1 MNNMFIH
8 TLIYGAVHAPLEE
21 IMKAEIS
28 PLKVGC
34 GKFFH
39 GRGVLSYLPG
49 EIRRLGGKALII
61 GGKTS
66 LERFWDCAASLFQ
79 ADGVPYT
86 PFTHTGP
93 CTTDRAMEFVHTAKE
108 NACSVL
114 VAVGGGKCIDNV
126 KCASV
131 FSGLP
136 VITVPSSIATCAATS
151 MVAIM
156 YNEKGQRAPAV
167 NLKKEVDV
175 CIADHDLIAA
185 APKRTLAA
193 GILDSMAKYPE
204 SLHKKQVTGYQSCD
218 LKEYIQIINAKGIY
232 EFLSGE
238 YEDLYRNN
246 GSSGRFDDA
255 ILTNLLH
262 TSIVSGFAD
271 GSGQLAVAHATYDF
285 IRNYHTLKGSA
296 FLHGELVAV
305 GLLIQMAFN
314 QCPSSEIG
322 QVRSIM
328 RSMNMP
334 LTLGD
339 IGYDTSPESLEFLIE
354 HLAEDSDINTE
365 PEIIRLKNAVPEAL

>member
-1 MNNMFIH
+1 
-8 TLIYGAVHAPLEE
+8 
-21 IMKAEIS
+21 MKTEMS

-39 GRGVLSYLPG
+39 GKGAIQYLPG

-61 GGKTS
+61 GGRTS
-66 LERFWDCAASLFQ
+66 LERFWDCASPLFQ
-79 ADGVPYT
+79 TDGTPYVAL
-86 PFTHTGP
+86 THTGS
-93 CTTDRAMEFVHTAKE
+93 CTTDRAMEFVKTATDKD
-108 NACSVL
+108 CSVL
-114 VAVGGGKCIDNV
+114 VAVGGGRCIDNV

-136 VITVPSSIATCAATS
+136 VITVPASIATCAATS

-156 YNEKGQRAPAV
+156 YNEKGQRSPAV

-175 CIADHDLIAA
+175 CIADHDLIAT
-185 APKRTLAA
+185 APRRTLAA

-218 LKEYIQIINAKGIY
+218 LKEYIQIINAKAIY

-238 YEDLYRNN
+238 YEDLYTNN
-246 GSSGRFDDA
+246 GSARRFDDA

-262 TSIVSGFAD
+262 TSIVSGFAN

-285 IRNYHTLKGSA
+285 IRNYHTSEGSA
-296 FLHGELVAV
+296 FLHGELVAI
-305 GLLIQMAFN
+305 GLLIQMSFN
-314 QCPSSEIG
+314 QCRSSEIE
-322 QVRSIM
+322 QVRQIM
-328 RSMNMP
+328 RRMDMP

-339 IGYDTSPESLEFLIE
+339 IGYDTSEESLDFLIK
-354 HLAEDSDINTE
+354 HLAEDSDIRTE
-365 PEIIRLKNAVPEAL
+365 PEMIRLKNAVLEAL

>member
-1 MNNMFIH
+1 
-8 TLIYGAVHAPLEE
+8 
-21 IMKAEIS
+21 MKTEMS

-39 GRGVLSYLPG
+39 GRGAIQYLPG

-61 GGKTS
+61 GGRTS
-66 LERFWDCAASLFQ
+66 LEHFWDCAGPLFQ
-79 ADGVPYT
+79 ADGTPYVT
-86 PFTHTGP
+86 LTHTGS
-93 CTTDRAMEFVHTAKE
+93 CTADRAMEFVNIAKE
-108 NACSVL
+108 NTCNVL

-136 VITVPSSIATCAATS
+136 VITVPASIATCAATS

-156 YNEKGQRAPAV
+156 YNEKGQRSPAV

-175 CIADHDLIAA
+175 CIADHDLIAT
-185 APKRTLAA
+185 APRRTLAA

-218 LKEYIQIINAKGIY
+218 LKEYIQIINAKAIY

-246 GSSGRFDDA
+246 GSAGRFDDA

-285 IRNYHTLKGSA
+285 IRNYHTSKGSA
-296 FLHGELVAV
+296 FLHGELVAI

-314 QCPSSEIG
+314 RCPASEID
-322 QVRSIM
+322 QIRRIM
-328 RSMNMP
+328 REMDMP
-334 LTLGD
+334 LTLNE
-339 IGYDTSPESLEFLIE
+339 IGYDTSKESLDFFTK
-354 HLAEDSDINTE
+354 HLAADSDITSE
-365 PEIIRLKNAVPEAL
+365 AEILRLNNAVLEAL